1 MMRLKFCGLLLASFM
16 ALPALA
22 DETKNPAIEATIQG
36 QITAFLAEDVTKAF
50 TFAAPNIKTFFGTAE
65 NFGAMVKQGYPMV
78 YHPTAVRMLE
88 LRTVA
93 GNLWQRVMVTDD
105 AGRTHLLD
113 YQMLETPEG
122 WQIGGVQLL
131 PEAGIGA

>member
-1 MMRLKFCGLLLASFM
+1 MKLNLYGLVLAAGL
-16 ALPALA
+16 ALPAMA
-22 DETKNPAIEATIQG
+22 QDTRNPDIEATIQG
-36 QITAFLAEDVTKAF
+36 QITAFLAEDVTTAF
-50 TFAAPNIKTFFGTAE
+50 GFAAPNIKGFFGTAE

-78 YHPTAVRMLE
+78 WNPSAVRMLD
-88 LRTVA
+88 LRTE
-93 GNLWQRVMVTDD
+93 GGSLMQRVMVTDQ

-122 WQIGGVQLL
+122 WQINGVQLL

>member
-1 MMRLKFCGLLLASFM
+1 MRLKFCGLILA
-16 ALPALA
+16 AVLAGPALA
-22 DETKNPAIEATIQG
+22 DEARNPGIEATIQG
-36 QITAFLAEDVTKAF
+36 QITAFLAEDVTTAF

-65 NFGAMVKQGYPMV
+65 NFGAMVRQGYPMV
-78 YHPTAVRMLE
+78 WHPSAVRMLE
-88 LRTVA
+88 LRMVA

-122 WQIGGVQLL
+122 WQINGVQLL

>member
-1 MMRLKFCGLLLASFM
+1 MRLKLCGLLLATVM

-22 DETKNPAIEATIQG
+22 DEVRNPAIEATIQG
-36 QITAFLAEDVTKAF
+36 QISAFLADDVAKAF
-50 TFAAPNIKTFFGTAE
+50 SFAAPNIKTIFGTAE

-122 WQIGGVQLL
+122 WEINGVQLL

>member
-1 MMRLKFCGLLLASFM
+1 MRLKLCGLILAGVM

-22 DETKNPAIEATIQG
+22 DEARNPAIEATIQN
-36 QITAFLAEDVTKAF
+36 QISAFLAEDVVTAF
-50 TFAAPNIKTFFGTAE
+50 GFAAPNIKLFFGTAE
-65 NFGAMVKQGYPMV
+65 NFGAMVRQGYPMV
-78 YHPTAVRMLE
+78 WHPSSVRMLE
-88 LRTVA
+88 LRNVA

-122 WQIGGVQLL
+122 WQINGVQLL
-131 PEAGIGA
+131 PEAGVGA

>member
-1 MMRLKFCGLLLASFM
+1 MRLKLCGLILATVI
-16 ALPALA
+16 ALPAQA
-22 DETKNPAIEATIQG
+22 DEARNPAIEATIQG
-36 QITAFLAEDVTKAF
+36 QITAFLADDLGAAF
-50 TFAAPNIKTFFGTAE
+50 AFAAPNIKTIFGSAE

-93 GNLWQRVMVTDD
+93 GNLWQRVLVTDD
-105 AGRTHLLD
+105 AGRSHVLD
-113 YQMLETPEG
+113 YQMLETADG
-122 WQIGGVQLL
+122 WQINAVQLL